1 MNISKKIYSVEC
13 NKYIKFING
22 KISYIF
28 DKTIICSIICSK
40 FRRIF
45 QEKESIEILKFLG
58 LINDMNT

>member
-13 NKYIKFING
+13 NKYIKFINR
-22 KISYIF
+22 KIYIF
-28 DKTIICSIICSK
+28 DNTIIRSIICSK

>member
-1 MNISKKIYSVEC
+1 M
-13 NKYIKFING
+13 NKYIKFINR

-28 DKTIICSIICSK
+28 DKTIIRSIICSK